1 MICLN
6 VILQVKDAA
15 DVEKV
20 RTLLAEQRRLSL
32 QEPGCLRFEVYHSQ
46 SDAAVFILNE
56 QWESQAAVDAHR
68 KAHAYTTVYAPQVL
82 PLVNRTPHPATLV
95 E

>member
-32 QEPGCLRFEVYHSQ
+32 EQPGCLRFEVYHSQ
-46 SDAAVFILNE
+46 NDATVFILNE
-56 QWESQAAVDAHR
+56 QWESQAAVEAHR

>member
-32 QEPGCLRFEVYHSQ
+32 EEPGCLRFEVYHSQ
-46 SDAAVFILNE
+46 NDATVFILNE
-56 QWESQAAVDAHR
+56 QWESQAAVEAHR

>member
-6 VILQVKDAA
+6 VILQVKDSA
-15 DVEKV
+15 DIEKV

-32 QEPGCLRFEVYHSQ
+32 EEPGCLRFEVYHST

-56 QWESQAAVDAHR
+56 RWESQAAVDAHR

>member
-32 QEPGCLRFEVYHSQ
+32 EEPGCLRFEVYHSQ
-46 SDAAVFILNE
+46 NDATVFILNE
-56 QWESQAAVDAHR
+56 QWESQAAVEAHR
-68 KAHAYTTVYAPQVL
+68 RAHAYTTVYAPQVL